1 MPAIPVMIFAES
13 ADGLARKPLDTL
25 LENALGKQAEAIQN
39 TAPSKGPG
47 AAARAAKKGAER

>member
-25 LENALGKQAEAIQN
+25 LESALGKQAEAIRN
-39 TAPSKGPG
+39 AAPSKGPG
-47 AAARAAKKGAER
+47 TAARAAKKGAER